1 MVEEVGLVLSSTE
14 RYTVYLPLKELS
26 VQRVGLWFV
35 KDFAA
40 VAFILLLIRR
50 HTYCKIFWSR
60 WVCPKNM
67 HLRFRV

>member
-50 HTYCKIFWSR
+50 HTNCKIFWSR
-60 WVCPKNM
+60 WVCPKNT